1 MRLRIPLLISLALGL
16 AVAALSTR
24 VASRFTAA
32 RVEVG
37 RVQRTH
43 LDADVV
49 ARLAKLDERVFV
61 QYFVTARED
70 MPSRLRSLEADVA
83 DVLEAMRAVNPRQ
96 FDFQIVDPAG
106 DDDLVRF
113 AARRKVAPT
122 RVRSVT
128 KDAVTEQEIWS
139 TLTVARGT
147 AAPAVANGIRSEHVR
162 ILARLVLAQLDG
174 LEQPRVPRFGLITP
188 KVGYAKLRAKVAEK
202 GEVVELTSDLDPA
215 LERCDA
221 LIWME
226 PKAIDAPTIER
237 LRRFLERGRS
247 AFVAGSRWRHRVVAD
262 ASVPGGSALELEDTS
277 FGVDALAQG
286 FGLSAAK
293 SLVLDARNVG
303 VDAATGAVG
312 EPYRVLAI
320 APNFD
325 FKSMSADL
333 GGQVEFATPT
343 TFTPDAERLA
353 ELGLIA
359 EPLITTSES
368 TWAIDVPGRSV
379 ALGALGSDLGVP
391 LAKQPLLMRVEPVE
405 PWRGFLALAGST
417 TPFHDDFL
425 DVEQRAHQRLV
436 QVICESMTTQERLL
450 HARLPLDTSQPLPEQ
465 SAFARASWRAFAIG
479 FVPIVLWFVRRRR
492 GVAGVALASAAR
504 STGLP
509 TRTILGVA
517 AAAASTLITARVLG
531 AIDAI
536 DVSRAGLLRLEPF
549 TVALAE
555 RANGEGRIR
564 ATWFVSSDAA
574 LPPEMKEPIGRLRG
588 ALDRLRS
595 AGAQLELD
603 VVHPDAL
610 AQDERKALEREGVR
624 ARRATSTR
632 DEATTVRSVF
642 ATLRLE
648 SRGRREQLEF
658 ATPRAFE
665 SLEFRLAFAL
675 WRLETGKEATLA
687 VASDVPRLS
696 GAEAHQYFQ
705 SRGLIPPKGIDV
717 YAAARAVLAGLDFD
731 VVHVNPQQPVLPQDV
746 AAIVWLQPRRP
757 CEAMMAALAR
767 HAYRGGSAL
776 VAAQHFVMQARQYRG
791 ADFDFVFWPQPQSPD
806 VDQFWFPEFGVK
818 LVREVLFDALHTHV
832 PFESQV
838 HASAR
843 REFRAIDLAAP
854 FNVRVLTDGAHGA
867 DGADALRGLGDLPF
881 LFSSFFEIDAAQLA
895 AAGLTAR
902 TLLTTSERSWSFLWV
917 GGWLER
923 ALLVDPPHDKDGKA
937 IAIRPR
943 LPLVVDLR
951 GTFPWPKRAF
961 AFAPIEIGPD
971 GQPKQGEV
979 PAFPDPEPV
988 AEKKPGRIVM
998 SACSELWKDQWL
1010 LELSDRFRADH
1021 LLENL
1026 VVDLALG
1033 PEFTTLVAKRHVAQA
1048 FAPRDEEFRTR
1059 HRVIALAFLPA
1070 VGVLIGIARW
1080 LALMRRLA

>member
-1 MRLRIPLLISLALGL
+1 MRLRIPLLISLALGV
-16 AVAALSTR
+16 AVAALCSR
-24 VASRFTAA
+24 VATRFTAA

-37 RVQRTH
+37 RVQRTQ
-43 LDADVV
+43 LDPDVV
-49 ARLAKLDERVFV
+49 LRLAKLDERVFV
-61 QYFVTARED
+61 QYFVTAREH

-147 AAPAVANGIRSEHVR
+147 LPPAVANGIRGEHVR
-162 ILARLVLAQLDG
+162 QLARLVIAQLDG

-188 KVGYAKLRAKVAEK
+188 KVGYAKLRAKIAEK
-202 GEVVELTSDLDPA
+202 GEVVALDSDLDPA

-237 LRRFLERGRS
+237 LRHFIDRGRS

-262 ASVPGGSALELEDTS
+262 ASVPGGSALELEDSS

-293 SLVLDARNVG
+293 SLILDARNVG
-303 VDAATGAVG
+303 VDAASGAAG

-353 ELGLIA
+353 ELGLVA
-359 EPLITTSES
+359 EPLITTSEN
-368 TWAIDVPGRSV
+368 TWTIDVGGRFVATS
-379 ALGALGSDLGVP
+379 ALGTEVGVP
-391 LAKQPLLMRVEPVE
+391 LAKQPLLIRVEPVE
-405 PWRGFLALAGST
+405 PWRGFLALAGAA
-417 TPFHDDFL
+417 TPFRDEFL

-450 HARLPLDTSQPLPEQ
+450 YARLPLDTAQPLPEQ
-465 SAFARASWRAFAIG
+465 SAFARTSWRLFAIG
-479 FVPIVLWFVRRRR
+479 FVPLVLGLVRRRR
-492 GVAGVALASAAR
+492 GVAGVALARAAR
-504 STGLP
+504 STGIA
-509 TRTILGVA
+509 TRSILGVA
-517 AAAASTLITARVLG
+517 AAAALTLIAARMLG
-531 AIDAI
+531 AM
-536 DVSRAGLLRLEPF
+536 DVSRAGLLRFEPL
-549 TVALAE
+549 TAALAE
-555 RANGEGRIR
+555 RASGEGRLR

-588 ALDRLRS
+588 ALDRLRG

-610 AQDERKALEREGVR
+610 TQDERKALEREGVR

-648 SRGRREQLEF
+648 ARGRREQLEF
-658 ATPRAFE
+658 ATPRACE
-665 SLEFRLAFAL
+665 NLEFRLAFAL
-675 WRLETGKEATLA
+675 WRLETGKRATLA

-757 CEAMMAALAR
+757 CEAMMAVLAR

-854 FNVRVLTDGAHGA
+854 FNVRVLSSPGPELDGT
-867 DGADALRGLGDLPF
+867 LRGLGDLPF
-881 LFSSFFEIDAAQLA
+881 LFSSFFEFDGAQLA

-902 TLLTTSERSWSFLWV
+902 TLLTTSARSWTFLWA

-923 ALLVDPPHDKDGKA
+923 ALLVDPPHDKDGKE

-961 AFAPIEIGPD
+961 AFAPVEIGPD

-979 PAFPDPEPV
+979 PAFPELEPV
-988 AEKKPGRIVM
+988 AERKPGRIVM
-998 SACSELWKDQWL
+998 SACSELWKDDWL
-1010 LELSDRFRADH
+1010 LELSERFRADH

-1033 PEFTTLVAKRHVAQA
+1033 PEFTALVAKRHVAQA
-1048 FAPRDEEFRTR
+1048 FAPPDEEFRTR
-1059 HRVIALAFLPA
+1059 QRVFALTFLPV

-1080 LALMRRLA
+1080 LALLRRLA